1 MESYVRAENLVASS
15 FYEETLAGRWSTLY
29 LSIVVYR
36 AFVSFPV
43 CLSFSLF
50 ELCLAG
56 LSCERDELILSDWFS
71 YRVRY
76 LLTKL
81 KLAQDIIANLHFMQA
96 THFRENVL
104 IKRFPPFIS
113 LMDNADDN
121 FINVD
126 IFFAVS
132 VISLIR

>member
-1 MESYVRAENLVASS
+1 MKRHSLDIGQPYTCPLWYIVLL
-15 FYEETLAGRWSTLY
+15 F
-29 LSIVVYR
+29 LSLSVCPSLSLH
-36 AFVSFPV
+36 FV
-43 CLSFSLF
+43 LQY
-50 ELCLAG
+50 
-56 LSCERDELILSDWFS
+56 CERGELILSDWFS

-76 LLTKL
+76 LLTKF

-132 VISLIR
+132 VISLMR